1 MKVKFPISVFDS
13 IKSYVIELVNETIDK
28 YISSTIAYKS
38 ISDSVPTIQHLAFVE
53 HL

>member
-1 MKVKFPISVFDS
+1 MKVKFPVSVFDS
-13 IKSYVIELVNETIDK
+13 IRSYLIELVNKTMDK

-38 ISDSVPTIQHLAFVE
+38 MSDSASTIQHLAFVE